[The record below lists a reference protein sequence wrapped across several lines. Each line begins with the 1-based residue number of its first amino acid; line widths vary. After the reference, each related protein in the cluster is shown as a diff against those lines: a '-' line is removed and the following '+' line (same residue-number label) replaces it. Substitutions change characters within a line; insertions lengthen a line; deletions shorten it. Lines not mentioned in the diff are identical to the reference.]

1 MITGRTRLTGL
12 LGSPVAHSISPLMH
26 NKAFQLLGL
35 DYAYLCFEAKE
46 ADMEEAIRSLKFLNA
61 RGFNCTMPVK
71 IRMCELADRLSPA
84 AEIIGA
90 VNTVVIEDGV
100 LTGHNTDGIG
110 YMAALREASVD
121 VIGKKMVLL
130 GGGGAAT
137 AIAVQA
143 ALDGV
148 SQLSLFNRRG
158 RSWQRAQ
165 KTAIC

>member
-1 MITGRTRLTGL
+1 MITGHTRLTGL

-46 ADMEEAIRSLKFLNA
+46 ADMEEAIKSLKFLNA

-100 LTGHNTDGIG
+100 LTGHNTR
-110 YMAALREASVD
+110 LR
-121 VIGKKMVLL
+121 
-130 GGGGAAT
+130 
-137 AIAVQA
+137 
-143 ALDGV
+143 
-148 SQLSLFNRRG
+148 
-158 RSWQRAQ
+158 
-165 KTAIC
+165 